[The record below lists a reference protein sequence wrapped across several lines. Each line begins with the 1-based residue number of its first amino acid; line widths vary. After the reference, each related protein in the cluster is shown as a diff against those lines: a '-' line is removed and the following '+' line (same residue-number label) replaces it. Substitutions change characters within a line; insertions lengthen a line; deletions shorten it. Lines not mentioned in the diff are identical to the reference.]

1 MKNHTILALVASF
14 GLAAPALADPG
25 TARPAKAERPAT
37 KSPNQVICERGRM
50 TGSLIKRTTC
60 KTRAEWLA
68 EGAKLPKH
76 V

>member
-1 MKNHTILALVASF
+1 MKTHMILALVASF
-14 GLAAPALADPG
+14 GVAAPALADPG
-25 TARPAKAERPAT
+25 TARPAKVERPAT
-37 KSPNQVICERGRM
+37 KSPNQMICERGRM
-50 TGSLIKRTTC
+50 TGSMIVRTTC